1 MENRKSLNNYD
12 VIGAKIVE
20 KPIIPF
26 RISNKSTTFFEYKQ
40 IGICVRPSNRK
51 IVQAFTAKCCD
62 CFASNFSIHIKRMP
76 RLICLFSFE
85 SLVQQHSYTLNKCMQ
100 PLSSLSL
107 AQRAISVAQ
116 KQWKKCKHFHR
127 YKKSGISSVQY

>member
-1 MENRKSLNNYD
+1 MTSSVRKLWKSRLSHLESAINRPLSLNINRLEYAC
-12 VIGAKIVE
+12 GL
-20 KPIIPF
+20 PIERSF
-26 RISNKSTTFFEYKQ
+26 RLLSPE
-40 IGICVRPSNRK
+40 
-51 IVQAFTAKCCD
+51 CCD